1 MAAGRAVTLKA
12 MARASVAGAAGP
24 PIRCAPMLTIRILQ
38 AGVALGIVASAL
50 AAPAAAAASPM
61 PHRPPR
67 PAAAIGVHGDTSDFS
82 FDSFDGRYELGRTP
96 DRRSTLRVTET
107 LVAEFPSF
115 DQNHGIVRDIPSTY
129 DGHPVHL
136 RIVSITDGAGT
147 KRAYDESSVQVDG
160 GSFLELKIGDPG
172 GIDRYVHGRQ
182 TFRIV
187 YTADDVTRHFAN
199 THDDEFYWDVNGTGW
214 EQTFGTVSA
223 TVVLGDGLASRL
235 TGKASCYQGA
245 AGSDT
250 PCTITGDGS
259 SGLHAA
265 AQHLGPRENMTIAI
279 GFASG
284 TFAAAPFSIFDY
296 VPLLAFLA
304 VIGVLGSLVLA
315 IVFRFI
321 IWRPRSGDP
330 IIAQYSPPDGVSA
343 MLAANIVRRT
353 PRGMAASI
361 VDLAVRK
368 KLRIIDRRRQGWLR
382 SEVYGVQQLD
392 DRGLLP
398 DEKLV
403 VDALF
408 GSGGTVLPPGI
419 RPAEPTPAEPTPP
432 GGPVR
437 WLQKGDTALGR
448 AVRQILKQVDAEALA
463 TGLRRGRPHGILLLT
478 ALLGLGGLAC
488 FLVLMVS
495 GGDSGAAS
503 AWGVGGIWVGVV
515 VESFALSAV
524 ASIKPLTLAGSKVWD
539 HLEGLKLYI
548 RLAEADR
555 LRMLQ
560 SVTGAE
566 RVDTTDGSQI
576 VKVYERLLPYAVL
589 FGLEN
594 EWAAQLATYYGD
606 TAPDWY
612 DGNLGTFSA
621 IAFASAIGSFTTSAA
636 SSLSGS
642 ASSSSSG
649 GSGGG
654 GFSGGGGGGGGGGG
668 F

>member
-1 MAAGRAVTLKA
+1 
-12 MARASVAGAAGP
+12 
-24 PIRCAPMLTIRILQ
+24 MLTIRILQ
-38 AGVALGIVASAL
+38 AGVALGIAASAL
-50 AAPAAAAASPM
+50 AAPAAAAASPA
-61 PHRPPR
+61 PHQPLR
-67 PAAAIGVHGDTSDFS
+67 PAAAIGVHGGTSDFS

-136 RIVSITDGAGT
+136 HIVSITDGAGT
-147 KRAYDESSVQVDG
+147 RRAYDENFVQVDG
-160 GSFLELKIGDPG
+160 AGFLELKIGDPA

-199 THDDEFYWDVNGTGW
+199 TGDDEFYWDTNGTGW

-223 TVVLGDGLASRL
+223 RVVLGDGLASRL
-235 TGKASCYQGA
+235 TGNTSCYQGT
-245 AGSDT
+245 AGSNT

-259 SGLHAA
+259 AGFRAT
-265 AQHLGPRENMTIAI
+265 AQDLGPRENLTIAI

-304 VIGVLGSLVLA
+304 VIGVLASLVLA

-368 KLRIIDRRRQGWLR
+368 KLRIIDRRQQGWLK

-392 DRGLLP
+392 AQGLLP
-398 DEKLV
+398 DEQLV

-408 GSGGTVLPPGI
+408 G
-419 RPAEPTPAEPTPP
+419 P
-432 GGPVR
+432 GGRFRRPESGPPSR
-437 WLQKGDTALGR
+437 RPPAARCAGCRRATRCSDGR
-448 AVRQILKQVDAEALA
+448 C
-463 TGLRRGRPHGILLLT
+463 GR
-478 ALLGLGGLAC
+478 
-488 FLVLMVS
+488 S
-495 GGDSGAAS
+495 
-503 AWGVGGIWVGVV
+503 
-515 VESFALSAV
+515 
-524 ASIKPLTLAGSKVWD
+524 
-539 HLEGLKLYI
+539 
-548 RLAEADR
+548 
-555 LRMLQ
+555 
-560 SVTGAE
+560 
-566 RVDTTDGSQI
+566 
-576 VKVYERLLPYAVL
+576 
-589 FGLEN
+589 
-594 EWAAQLATYYGD
+594 
-606 TAPDWY
+606 
-612 DGNLGTFSA
+612 
-621 IAFASAIGSFTTSAA
+621 
-636 SSLSGS
+636 
-642 ASSSSSG
+642 
-649 GSGGG
+649 
-654 GFSGGGGGGGGGGG
+654 
-668 F
+668 